1 MQKNAAGIRIPLI
14 VKLTAIYTALT
25 LCVIAITGATVYYG
39 VAWYI
44 SDNAE
49 KAVAASRTAIS
60 GYINNGGAVDEKLM
74 TGELLQPDVLLIVTD
89 SAGNLVLCGNAD
101 GIRGLP
107 PRYQQIT
114 HMWRKQQPLV
124 GNRAPLRQPL
134 SGNNKDYYL
143 DQLKLAVRDQDL
155 TLTFVRPLDGE
166 RSLLKVLVAAL
177 MAVGFTA
184 LLLSLAASYWLSRRV
199 LAPIKKLTEATR
211 LISVDRLEQQVSVS
225 GIDDELQE
233 LARNFNTMIVR
244 LQRGVESEKRFV
256 SDASHELRT
265 PLTIISGYAD
275 MLDRWGRENPE
286 TLSEGLQAIKT
297 ETARMKTLVEK
308 LLELA
313 QTDKA
318 VISKQPLAL
327 EPLLAGIIND
337 YRGVDARHNYQL
349 VMNPELVVPG
359 DEALLRQLLRII
371 LDNSSKYTPGGG
383 AITIAATASSV
394 DCVITVTDNGS
405 GISAE
410 DLPRVFDRFY
420 RSDRARNSQTGGL
433 GIGLALAKRI
443 TELHGGQIAL
453 HSENGR
459 GTVVTIH
466 LPLS

>member
-1 MQKNAAGIRIPLI
+1 
-14 VKLTAIYTALT
+14 
-25 LCVIAITGATVYYG
+25 
-39 VAWYI
+39 
-44 SDNAE
+44 
-49 KAVAASRTAIS
+49 
-60 GYINNGGAVDEKLM
+60 
-74 TGELLQPDVLLIVTD
+74 
-89 SAGNLVLCGNAD
+89 
-101 GIRGLP
+101 
-107 PRYQQIT
+107 
-114 HMWRKQQPLV
+114 
-124 GNRAPLRQPL
+124 
-134 SGNNKDYYL
+134 
-143 DQLKLAVRDQDL
+143 
-155 TLTFVRPLDGE
+155 
-166 RSLLKVLVAAL
+166 
-177 MAVGFTA
+177 
-184 LLLSLAASYWLSRRV
+184 
-199 LAPIKKLTEATR
+199 
-211 LISVDRLEQQVSVS
+211 
-225 GIDDELQE
+225 
-233 LARNFNTMIVR
+233 
-244 LQRGVESEKRFV
+244 
-256 SDASHELRT
+256 
-265 PLTIISGYAD
+265 